1 MEVTVLL
8 GLTVVAAL
16 LAVLLRKYHPEQ
28 SMLIG
33 LAVGVMILVLVI
45 DGLTPLLHTLRTLL
59 DTHSDQA
66 AYGEILLKGVG
77 LCLLTQTAADACRDA
92 GETALAGRAVL
103 VGKVALLTLALPLF
117 EQVLSQAITLMKGME
132 TG

>member
-1 MEVTVLL
+1 MEITVLL

-33 LAVGVMILVLVI
+33 LATGVFILVLVV
-45 DGLTPLLHTLRTLL
+45 DGLTPLLQTLRTLL

-66 AYGEILLKGVG
+66 VYGEILLKGVG
-77 LCLLTQTAADACRDA
+77 ICLLTQTAADACRDA
-92 GETALAGRAVL
+92 GETALAGRAEL
-103 VGKVALLTLALPLF
+103 AGKVSLLTLALPLF
-117 EQVLSQAITLMKGME
+117 EQVLRQAVELMKGMQ